1 MIETKGKQ
9 QIIRI
14 DKWDDISKLCFLSS
28 LSGIAVLGDII
39 RGWFSVNLIIIFLLI
54 NIAIMVLKM
63 WMKVKF
69 PGAEN

>member
-63 WMKVKF
+63 WMKAKF

>member
-63 WMKVKF
+63 WMKVKI